1 MSAAVEAPATTG
13 RYGVAEFVAD
23 LRRAR
28 ADSGDEKAMI
38 SRVRPLALR
47 LAADKDRWLTGE
59 MCRPDPEQGFGVHIL
74 HEEADH
80 TLTVFVA
87 SWLPG
92 RGAPPHDHG
101 TWAVVT
107 GIEGV
112 ERNTFW
118 RRVDD
123 RSRPGYAELEP
134 AGEKVFGPGA
144 AVALPAGM
152 IHSVRNDTSVTTVS
166 LHVYGMHV
174 NHTVRSQFD
183 PERRTEAPF
192 KLRTSSDGQAQGR

>member
-1 MSAAVEAPATTG
+1 MNAPARLPAANAGYDVG
-13 RYGVAEFVAD
+13 RFVAD

-28 ADSGDEKAMI
+28 AEGGDERSMI
-38 SRVRPLALR
+38 RRVRPLALR
-47 LAADKDRWLTGE
+47 LASEKDCWLTPE

-74 HEEADH
+74 HEETDH
-80 TLTVFVA
+80 ALTVFVA

-123 RSRPGYAELEP
+123 RSRPGYAELER
-134 AGEKVFGPGA
+134 AGEKAFGPGA

-152 IHSVRNDTSVTTVS
+152 IHSVRNDTPVTTVS

-183 PERRTEAPF
+183 PERRTETPF
-192 KLRTSSDGQAQGR
+192 KLRTSGGGGAGER

>member
-1 MSAAVEAPATTG
+1 MNAPDRFRAANA
-13 RYGVAEFVAD
+13 RYGLARFVAD

-28 ADSGDEKAMI
+28 AEGGDEKAMLR
-38 SRVRPLALR
+38 RVRPLALR
-47 LAADKDRWLTGE
+47 LAAEKDCWLTPG

-80 TLTVFVA
+80 ALTVFVA
-87 SWLPG
+87 TWLPG

-101 TWAVVT
+101 TWAVVA

-118 RRVDD
+118 RRIDD
-123 RSRPGYAELEP
+123 RSRPGHAELEP
-134 AGEKVFGPGA
+134 AGEKALGPGA
-144 AVALPAGM
+144 AVALPAGT
-152 IHSVRNDTSVTTVS
+152 IHSVRNDTPLTTVS

-183 PERRTEAPF
+183 PDRRTEAPF
-192 KLRTSSDGQAQGR
+192 KLRTSGGGLAEER